1 MDRDTLLLNILLF
14 FFPHFCP
21 NYFISWKLPL
31 EKNKLEVFVVFALPG
46 WCFHSPVSGV
56 GAWGFAKCQEPARKF
71 QKYGGKNAVVSR
83 VAQLEIS
90 KMLQELLSALS
101 CGCRNSHRKN
111 SDFFII
117 MHPKHAARFFYLFLN
132 FTAEESSTWD
142 AVWRVSPE
150 GMCLAAVWRR
160 WRSCSSQP
168 ECKESALQLH

>member
-56 GAWGFAKCQEPARKF
+56 GAWGFSKCQEPARKF

-101 CGCRNSHRKN
+101 CGRRNSHRKN

-117 MHPKHAARFFYLFLN
+117 MHPKHAARFFLFISKFYSWRKFHLRCCLESFSRGN
-132 FTAEESSTWD
+132 VLGSRVKEVKELLLTAW
-142 AVWRVSPE
+142 V
-150 GMCLAAVWRR
+150 
-160 WRSCSSQP
+160 
-168 ECKESALQLH
+168 